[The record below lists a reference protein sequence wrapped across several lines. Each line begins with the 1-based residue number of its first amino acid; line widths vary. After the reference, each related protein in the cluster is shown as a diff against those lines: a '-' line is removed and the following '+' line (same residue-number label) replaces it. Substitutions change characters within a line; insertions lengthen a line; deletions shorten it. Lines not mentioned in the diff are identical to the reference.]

1 MNIIRNIT
9 LVLAIL
15 GLTIPGALAR
25 GNGNGRGQQAGKNTT
40 QPALSAAEA
49 GTLTFMREEEKL
61 ARDVYLYLHEMW
73 GTKVF
78 SNIAASEQ
86 NHMDALKKMLD
97 KYGLPDPV
105 GAEGVFADPHL
116 QDLYDDLVWDGSTS
130 LLNALKVGGLIE
142 EVDIED
148 LMVARIETDKAD
160 LDQVY
165 ANLMSG
171 SENHLR
177 AFAGLIENITGEPYE
192 ALFLPQEEVDAILG
206 DS

>member
-1 MNIIRNIT
+1 MKHLKTTILMMAAGLAVAASPAIAGPKRGGGKPAPQP
-9 LVLAIL
+9 VLTAEE
-15 GLTIPGALAR
+15 
-25 GNGNGRGQQAGKNTT
+25 
-40 QPALSAAEA
+40 AA
-49 GTLTFMREEEKL
+49 TLTFMREEEKL

-116 QDLYDDLVWDGSTS
+116 QDLYDDLVLAGSES
-130 LLNALKVGGLIE
+130 LLAAMMVGALIE

-148 LMVARIETDKAD
+148 LELAMAETTKTD
-160 LDQVY
+160 LDRVY
-165 ANLMSG
+165 GNLMSG

-177 AFAGLIENITGEPYE
+177 AFVGQIVMLTGEDYE
-192 ALFLPQEEVDAILG
+192 AQWLKQAVVDAILADG
-206 DS
+206 R